1 MFDKLDD
8 QVQLDSD
15 SACSAVGLD
24 MRRLFYKTD
33 CGKGTVRKIARAEIV
48 FFCQFLDFIF
58 CILDFE
64 VFVVEKTLFLK
75 NCHFRVNFNLFSII
89 L

>member
-33 CGKGTVRKIARAEIV
+33 CGKSKVRKVARVEIV
-48 FFCQFLDFIF
+48 FFTTFW
-58 CILDFE
+58 ILF
-64 VFVVEKTLFLK
+64 F
-75 NCHFRVNFNLFSII
+75 
-89 L
+89 